1 MSETPELPYRLAVL
15 CYLFDAE
22 GRVLLLH
29 RRKPPNLDLY
39 SPIGGKLELGEG
51 ESPTA
56 CAVREIEE
64 EAGITVPVDD
74 LHLTGMISES
84 AFEDSGHWLI
94 FLYEVTRPV
103 EVSELSFDEGR
114 LEWHAVEALD
124 GLAIPET
131 DRRVIWPLFW
141 RYRGKFFAAHID
153 CAGGGV
159 ACRLEQP
166 AADAGVWEPAL
177 GSLVPGSAGDQG

>member
-1 MSETPELPYRLAVL
+1 MSETTELPYRLAVL
-15 CYLFDAE
+15 CYLFDAD

-29 RRKPPNLDLY
+29 RRKPPNLDRY
-39 SPIGGKLELGEG
+39 SPIGGKLEREVG

-64 EAGITVPVDD
+64 EAGITVSVED

-103 EVSELSFDEGR
+103 EVAESTFGEGR
-114 LEWHAVEALD
+114 LEWHTVDALG

-141 RYRGKFFAAHID
+141 RYRGGFFAAHID

-159 ACRLEQP
+159 ECRLEQP
-166 AADAGVWEPAL
+166 AADAGPWREDM
-177 GSLVPGSAGDQG
+177 GSLVPPDPGGAG

>member
-1 MSETPELPYRLAVL
+1 MSEITELPYRLAVL

-29 RRKPPNLDLY
+29 RRKPPNLELY
-39 SPIGGKLELGEG
+39 SPIGGKLERGVG

-64 EAGITVPVDD
+64 EAGITVAVED

-114 LEWHAVEALD
+114 LEWHPVEALD

-153 CAGGGV
+153 CASGRV

-166 AADAGVWEPAL
+166 AGDAGIWEP
-177 GSLVPGSAGDQG
+177 GSGPLVPPGVGAGG